1 MTQREALEKVMADSL
16 DLKTQRKRARQ
27 TGYRRGLFQAII
39 EVRRLKRM
47 YPETMF
53 PDHGTTPDAKAG
65 AFARTLCSRLEAI
78 FYDLRRWGTR

>member
-1 MTQREALEKVMADSL
+1 MADTEDRSWIYTKL
-16 DLKTQRKRARQ
+16 EAYKQRKRARQ

-39 EVRRLKRM
+39 EVRRLKAM
-47 YPETMF
+47 YPEAMF